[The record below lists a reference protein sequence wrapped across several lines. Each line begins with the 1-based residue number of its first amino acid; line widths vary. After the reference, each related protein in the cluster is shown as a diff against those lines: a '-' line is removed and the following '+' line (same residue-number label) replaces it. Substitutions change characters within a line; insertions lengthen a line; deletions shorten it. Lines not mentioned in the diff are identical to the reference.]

1 MRIAIDAMG
10 GDFAP
15 QATVAGAIRAARKT
29 SSEIVLVGVE
39 SVLEREL
46 DGVEGGV
53 PDNVTIHHAPDII
66 ESSEAPALALH
77 RKKNTSISVAC
88 RLVHRGEADAVVTA
102 GNTGAALV
110 ATKVVLR
117 SLPGVDRPAIAT
129 FLPNPKGVT
138 VLLDVGANVDCRPRH
153 LYQFAVMGRMFAQR
167 TLGVPNPT
175 VGLLN
180 IGEEAGKGNELS
192 RVAHTLLEAR
202 ADDLNFFGNCE
213 GTELYTGH
221 VDVVVCDGF
230 VGNVILKVSEGLGSS
245 LMSLLRR
252 ELSQNLSSR
261 MGIVLSRKGLK
272 SFRKK
277 IDYEEYGGAPLL
289 GVQGV
294 VIICHGKSSLR
305 AIAHAVHEAERAV
318 ARKINEHIVE
328 ALAQGMPNGAEN

>member
-15 QATVAGAIRAARKT
+15 QATVAGAVRAARQT
-29 SSEIVLVGVE
+29 SSEIVLVGIE
-39 SVLEREL
+39 SVLKENLER
-46 DGVEGGV
+46 VEGGA
-53 PDNVTIHHAPDII
+53 PANIIIHHAPDMI
-66 ESSEAPALALH
+66 ESTEVPTLALR
-77 RKKNTSISVAC
+77 RKKNASISVAC

-110 ATKVVLR
+110 AAKVVLR

-138 VLLDVGANVDCRPRH
+138 VLLDAGANVDCRPHH
-153 LYQFAVMGRMFAQR
+153 LYQFAVMGRMFAQH

-180 IGEEAGKGNELS
+180 IGEEKGKGNELS
-192 RVAHTLLEAR
+192 RAAYTLLDSC
-202 ADDLNFFGNCE
+202 ADELNFLGNCE

-230 VGNVILKVSEGLGSS
+230 VGNVILKVCEGLGSS
-245 LMSLLRR
+245 IVTLLRR
-252 ELSQNLSSR
+252 ELSQSL
-261 MGIVLSRKGLK
+261 LSRISTILSKKSLK
-272 SFRKK
+272 KFRKK

-305 AIAHAVHEAERAV
+305 AIANAVQEAERAV
-318 ARKINEHIVE
+318 ARKINDHIVE
-328 ALAQGMPNGAEN
+328 ALAKGMSAGAEQ